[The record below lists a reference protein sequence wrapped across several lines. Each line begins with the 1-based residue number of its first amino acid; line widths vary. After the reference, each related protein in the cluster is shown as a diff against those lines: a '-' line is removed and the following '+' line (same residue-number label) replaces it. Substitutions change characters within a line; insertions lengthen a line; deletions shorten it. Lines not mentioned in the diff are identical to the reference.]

1 MSATPLVSTIDS
13 AARPSHQHRSLRRF
27 VDRLLRFKMG
37 LAAILLLFALY
48 CVAIFGPLL
57 INTDPNQISFLEQLE
72 GPSSDHWLG
81 TDSVGRD
88 VFARLVYGGRISLFV
103 SALAVLIST
112 TVGMTF
118 GALSGFYG
126 GAIDSIIMRLTD
138 ATLAIPSFLLIL
150 VAVSVFGSSL
160 ANLVIAIGLTSW
172 MGTTR
177 FVRAEILSLREQ
189 DFVQSA
195 QALGLSDFRIIW
207 RHLVPNAISPVLVS
221 ATLGVAGAVLAESTL
236 SFLGIGAKAD
246 QTTWGLILSEGRE
259 YIFDAPWLTWIPGIA
274 ILITVLSFN
283 LLGEGLR
290 EAFNPKLRGR

>member
-172 MGTTR
+172 MTVTR
-177 FVRAEILSLREQ
+177 LVRGDFLRLRDTEFVEAARSVGATNR
-189 DFVQSA
+189 
-195 QALGLSDFRIIW
+195 RIIL
-207 RHLVPNAISPVLVS
+207 RHILPEVISPVIVASITYVGSVVLLEAALS
-221 ATLGVAGAVLAESTL
+221 YLG
-236 SFLGIGAKAD
+236 LGIQPPDAS
-246 QTTWGLILSEGRE
+246 WGNMLSNAQEYMWTRPMLAVYPGLALLVTVVAFNYSGEALRRILSVRE
-259 YIFDAPWLTWIPGIA
+259 
-274 ILITVLSFN
+274 
-283 LLGEGLR
+283 
-290 EAFNPKLRGR
+290 

>member
-112 TVGMTF
+112 TVE
-118 GALSGFYG
+118 
-126 GAIDSIIMRLTD
+126 
-138 ATLAIPSFLLIL
+138 
-150 VAVSVFGSSL
+150 
-160 ANLVIAIGLTSW
+160 IG
-172 MGTTR
+172 
-177 FVRAEILSLREQ
+177 RASCRER
-189 DFVQSA
+189 V
-195 QALGLSDFRIIW
+195 
-207 RHLVPNAISPVLVS
+207 
-221 ATLGVAGAVLAESTL
+221 
-236 SFLGIGAKAD
+236 
-246 QTTWGLILSEGRE
+246 
-259 YIFDAPWLTWIPGIA
+259 
-274 ILITVLSFN
+274 
-283 LLGEGLR
+283 
-290 EAFNPKLRGR
+290 

>member
-118 GALSGFYG
+118 GALSGFHG

-172 MGTTR
+172 MTVTR
-177 FVRAEILSLREQ
+177 LVRGDFLRLRDTEFVEAARSVGATNR
-189 DFVQSA
+189 
-195 QALGLSDFRIIW
+195 RIIL
-207 RHLVPNAISPVLVS
+207 RHILPEVISPVIVASSTYVGSVVLLEAALS
-221 ATLGVAGAVLAESTL
+221 YLG
-236 SFLGIGAKAD
+236 LGIQPPDAS
-246 QTTWGLILSEGRE
+246 WGNMLSNAQEYMWTRPMLAVYPGLALLVTVVAFNYSGEALRRILSVRE
-259 YIFDAPWLTWIPGIA
+259 
-274 ILITVLSFN
+274 
-283 LLGEGLR
+283 
-290 EAFNPKLRGR
+290 

>member
-172 MGTTR
+172 MTVTR
-177 FVRAEILSLREQ
+177 LVRGDFLRLRDTEFVEAARSVGATNR
-189 DFVQSA
+189 
-195 QALGLSDFRIIW
+195 RIIL
-207 RHLVPNAISPVLVS
+207 RHILPEVISPVIVASSTYVGSVVLLEAALS
-221 ATLGVAGAVLAESTL
+221 YLG
-236 SFLGIGAKAD
+236 LGIQPPDAS
-246 QTTWGLILSEGRE
+246 WGNMLSNAQE
-259 YIFDAPWLTWIPGIA
+259 YMWTRPMLAVYPGIA
-274 ILITVLSFN
+274 LLVTVV
-283 LLGEGLR
+283 
-290 EAFNPKLRGR
+290 AFNYSGEALRRILSVRE

>member
-172 MGTTR
+172 MTVTR
-177 FVRAEILSLREQ
+177 LVRGDFLRLRDTEFVEAARSVGATNR
-189 DFVQSA
+189 
-195 QALGLSDFRIIW
+195 RIIL
-207 RHLVPNAISPVLVS
+207 RHILPEVISPVIVASSTYVGSVVLLEAALS
-221 ATLGVAGAVLAESTL
+221 YLG
-236 SFLGIGAKAD
+236 LGIQPPDAS
-246 QTTWGLILSEGRE
+246 WGNMLSNAQEYMWTRPMLAVYPGLALLVTVVAFNYSGEALRRILSVRE
-259 YIFDAPWLTWIPGIA
+259 
-274 ILITVLSFN
+274 
-283 LLGEGLR
+283 
-290 EAFNPKLRGR
+290 